1 MLHRWITIAVT
12 LALFGAGL
20 LGMGQVPVSYTH
32 LDVYKRQIID
42 SFLFNFWPEPGMSGG
57 FRATLMIFFKLMT
70 CRKVAFSQ
78 QVAMFAE
85 RL

>member
-1 MLHRWITIAVT
+1 
-12 LALFGAGL
+12 
-20 LGMGQVPVSYTH
+20 
-32 LDVYKRQIID
+32 
-42 SFLFNFWPEPGMSGG
+42 MSGG

-85 RL
+85 CL